1 MNNDQY
7 QRLSAV
13 LSLYERQDVLLAS
26 RLMIVSL
33 ALDGQ
38 LVTPTANTR
47 LDYLERL
54 TREARGGECLS
65 GW

>member
-1 MNNDQY
+1 MTNDQY
-7 QRLSAV
+7 QKLSAIG
-13 LSLYERQDVLLAS
+13 LTLYERQDVLLAS

-47 LDYLERL
+47 LNYLERL
-54 TREARGGECLS
+54 TEEAKAVKRE
-65 GW
+65 

>member
-1 MNNDQY
+1 MTNDQY
-7 QRLSAV
+7 QKLSAIG
-13 LSLYERQDVLLAS
+13 LTLYDRQDVLLAS

-47 LDYLERL
+47 LNYLERL
-54 TREARGGECLS
+54 TEEAKAVKRE
-65 GW
+65 